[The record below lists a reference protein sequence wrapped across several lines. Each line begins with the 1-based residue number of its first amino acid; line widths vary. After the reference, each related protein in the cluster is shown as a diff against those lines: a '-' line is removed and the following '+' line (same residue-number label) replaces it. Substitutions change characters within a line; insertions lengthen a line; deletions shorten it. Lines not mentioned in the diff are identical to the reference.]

1 MHIAWFH
8 IHARGARMYVCVCGD
23 HIYEFE
29 YLCVPILS
37 HSILCIPLRGMD
49 PSHIPISSEA
59 KESLQKHHKKMRI
72 KGSIFC
78 NSADIRWCQR
88 CGFVPSKLSTLKPLK
103 VQGLTVWFKMSWY
116 AHFIFLLLCCCTIL
130 IFVSGHLGIWIF
142 WMYVLQ
148 IWCMRSCFPRGAA
161 AGSGLAPFNLWL
173 SASCVSQGRNT
184 WHRHQT

>member
-1 MHIAWFH
+1 MNVI
-8 IHARGARMYVCVCGD
+8 IHGHGRINPQLNNKYVEKCILLGFTYMQEVRVCMCVCGD

-116 AHFIFLLLCCCTIL
+116 AHFIFLLLSCWTIL
-130 IFVSGHLGIWIF
+130 IFVSGPWVF
-142 WMYVLQ
+142 ECMYSKYDVCAVVSLVEL
-148 IWCMRSCFPRGAA
+148 RRD
-161 AGSGLAPFNLWL
+161 LA
-173 SASCVSQGRNT
+173 
-184 WHRHQT
+184 